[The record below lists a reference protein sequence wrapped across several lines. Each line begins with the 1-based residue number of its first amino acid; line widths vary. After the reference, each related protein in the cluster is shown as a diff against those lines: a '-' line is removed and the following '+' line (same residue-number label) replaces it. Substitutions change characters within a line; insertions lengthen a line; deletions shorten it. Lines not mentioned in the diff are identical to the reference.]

1 MYEGIMEELKEVS
14 ETFRLRDITRNEE
27 CDEEINFKYTNK
39 RSEFCCNITE
49 GVLLRKVLS
58 DLIKQSQSKLTM
70 YKTLQMISNEQL
82 NQTIQQHNKEL
93 KKGNITTK
101 ECVVCH
107 KEKDELINVFGCGHS
122 YHSTCLKSTGI

>member
-1 MYEGIMEELKEVS
+1 M
-14 ETFRLRDITRNEE
+14 
-27 CDEEINFKYTNK
+27 
-39 RSEFCCNITE
+39 
-49 GVLLRKVLS
+49 VLS

-93 KKGNITTK
+93 KKGIITTK

-122 YHSTCLKSTGI
+122 YHSTCLKSSGICLECNHLMK